1 MEEEYL
7 KRWRL
12 ILGGNEADGTGITL
26 TPEEQRIDQ
35 SLEAVY
41 DSAHAVNIP
50 SPNPII
56 KNDLSILFIVFSF
69 NIYKTKSFQ
78 YPGF

>member
-41 DSAHAVNIP
+41 DTAAEDSDHP
-50 SPNPII
+50 P
-56 KNDLSILFIVFSF
+56 
-69 NIYKTKSFQ
+69 Q
-78 YPGF
+78 R